1 MVPRR
6 PIDGRTTPSDLATV
20 TARAQ
25 MSSREASAGIVR
37 HEAIV
42 RDLTTAGWD
51 AATEASFSIR
61 GERGSID
68 VLAFHPVTST
78 VLVVEVKSVVP
89 DVQATL
95 VTLDRKTRLASEIAR
110 QRGWR
115 PARVGRLLVIRDDR
129 TARRRIAAH
138 ETTFAGAFPIRPS
151 PSAVRRPTPAA
162 PSPDGCRSHRRTA
175 HPASSLDC
183 NSCQV
188 HARGRSSSGRGAAIG
203 HDGRT
208 RHERRQNP
216 RGPRPATSRLTAW
229 RPHVGTSRTC
239 ARQRHAWQNPPT
251 RRPNGSARGRSRL
264 GRRLSS
270 PSPPLRD
277 RPFETKEARG
287 ATPWAS
293 CIRQL
298 KRLRPP

>member
-1 MVPRR
+1 
-6 PIDGRTTPSDLATV
+6 
-20 TARAQ
+20 
-25 MSSREASAGIVR
+25 
-37 HEAIV
+37 
-42 RDLTTAGWD
+42 
-51 AATEASFSIR
+51 
-61 GERGSID
+61 
-68 VLAFHPVTST
+68 
-78 VLVVEVKSVVP
+78 VVP

-264 GRRLSS
+264 GPRPFAARPPPVVPVSSAPRPALRNERSPRSDSVGFLHSSAETAQTSLNSPSTVSS
-270 PSPPLRD
+270 PSGDPSLELGPEPLPSLPD
-277 RPFETKEARG
+277 PDVG
-287 ATPWAS
+287 ADAW
-293 CIRQL
+293 
-298 KRLRPP
+298 